1 MKKLT
6 VFAVAVLLLC
16 LAAIGLAEAATETV
30 VFSTERGKSIK
41 VNKDAEAV
49 DLGGVI
55 LSRQGNDFNN
65 LVAFINQLPNLKK
78 LDMYNTEVY
87 ASQVESLH
95 AACPQ
100 VEFGWTM
107 IIPCTNPLHPERT
120 PHRVRTDQT
129 AFSTLHNNQCALHS
143 TWDLQILRFCRNL
156 KALDIGHNAVDNLN
170 FLYEMPQLKVLILG
184 KNNITDITPLGSL
197 KELEYLELFSNK
209 VTDVTPLAGCES
221 LVDLNIAN
229 NSIGDFSPLTQQW
242 SRFRFHCEFAARR
255 SARMPYRQRHRRRA
269 WRVARASSLQH
280 PARNVLGKRKRS
292 CSDPQIRSF

>member
-107 IIPCTNPLHPERT
+107 IIPCIPSAHPT
-120 PHRVRTDQT
+120 
-129 AFSTLHNNQCALHS
+129 
-143 TWDLQILRFCRNL
+143 
-156 KALDIGHNAVDNLN
+156 
-170 FLYEMPQLKVLILG
+170 
-184 KNNITDITPLGSL
+184 
-197 KELEYLELFSNK
+197 
-209 VTDVTPLAGCES
+209 GC
-221 LVDLNIAN
+221 VPI
-229 NSIGDFSPLTQQW
+229 
-242 SRFRFHCEFAARR
+242 
-255 SARMPYRQRHRRRA
+255 RRRFPPCTTTS
-269 WRVARASSLQH
+269 VPCIQ
-280 PARNVLGKRKRS
+280 PGICRS
-292 CSDPQIRSF
+292 CVSAAT